1 MARLVATVL
10 LASALPTAVLAQVS
24 AANGPQINI
33 AHRGASAY
41 APEHTFFAYDL
52 AMEMGTDMQECDL
65 FLTKDE
71 VPVCIHD
78 TTVDR
83 TASGT
88 GSGAV
93 ESFTLAEL
101 RQMDFG
107 TWFNTQNPTRARPEY
122 AGAKVVPFEEQL
134 DCYLRHNPRM
144 RFHVETKDSAGGRA
158 EEVMV
163 ELLTRKGLIATGDL
177 AAGNKR
183 NYAHSTVI
191 LQSFDAGSLER
202 MRSLTPSIPT
212 GFLFAAPNQ
221 TTATWLLAGTGPSY
235 IDAFI
240 PNSAVLLS
248 DASAVS
254 RFHAQGHD
262 VHTWTVNDQAQMN
275 TLLLQG
281 VDGLFTN
288 NPDLLRAAIDARGT
302 GTTAE
307 ERGNPV
313 SFARGCPEVAGRV
326 TSKLGPG
333 DVWQPT
339 GTRGVMRVQAPESS
353 SSSSSGGSSTSGG
366 GSSSSGGGSSSG
378 SSGATGSSS
387 SGSAV
392 GSSTSSG
399 GGAPQPGAVE
409 MLPEQ
414 TAKVQSKSAAAAAE
428 GRFGGGSFPLAGLL
442 LLLAPLLR
450 RAGAVA

>member
-1 MARLVATVL
+1 MDRLIATVL
-10 LASALPTAVLAQVS
+10 LATALPSAAWAQVS
-24 AANGPQINI
+24 TANGPQINI

-101 RQMDFG
+101 REMDFG

-158 EEVMV
+158 EQVMV
-163 ELLTRKGLIATGDL
+163 ELLTRKGLIATGDIG
-177 AAGNKR
+177 AGSKR
-183 NYAHSTVI
+183 NYASSTVI
-191 LQSFDAGSLER
+191 VQSFDAGSLER

-221 TTATWLLAGTGPSY
+221 TTAAWLLAGTGPSY
-235 IDAFI
+235 IDAYI
-240 PNSAVLLS
+240 PNAAVLLS

-275 TLLLQG
+275 ALLLQG

-302 GTTAE
+302 GTTPE
-307 ERGNPV
+307 QRGNPPQ
-313 SFARGCPEVAGRV
+313 FARGCPEVAGRV

-333 DVWQPT
+333 DVWQAT
-339 GTRGVMRVQAPESS
+339 GTRGVMRLQAPPDSGSSSSSGGSSSSS
-353 SSSSSGGSSTSGG
+353 SSSSSGGST
-366 GSSSSGGGSSSG
+366 SSSGG
-378 SSGATGSSS
+378 TGSSS

-392 GSSTSSG
+392 GSSSG
-399 GGAPQPGAVE
+399 GGGSAPQPGAVE
-409 MLPEQ
+409 ALPPQ
-414 TAKVQSKSAAAAAE
+414 NVGVASKSSSTPAS
-428 GRFGGGSFPLAGLL
+428 GRFGGGAFPLAGILL
-442 LLLAPLLR
+442 VLLAAGLR
-450 RAGAVA
+450 RLRLVA